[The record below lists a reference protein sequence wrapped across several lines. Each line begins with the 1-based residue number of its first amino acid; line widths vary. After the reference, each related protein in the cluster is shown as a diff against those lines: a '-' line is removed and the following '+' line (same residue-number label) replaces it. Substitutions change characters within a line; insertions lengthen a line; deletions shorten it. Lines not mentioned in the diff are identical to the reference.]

1 MHHENPKINKNLK
14 GRFAPTPS
22 GRLHFGSLTCALA
35 SYLDVKAKN
44 GSWIIRLDDLDSPRV
59 QRGASENIIRTLEY
73 FNLISD
79 EPIRRQSDNLALY
92 EEIFGDLIRKNLTY
106 RCECSRKRLQSLNN
120 VYDYRCRN
128 KKLSHEK
135 TSVRLKISETNNVQ
149 NFIDNIQGNQETA
162 HITSDFIIRRK
173 DKIFAY
179 EYAVVIDDYVQ
190 NITSVLRG
198 ADLIS
203 STFNQ
208 LILHK
213 SLNFNPPLYSHIPVV
228 ENKDGKKMS
237 KSKNALMEFSKTKL
251 SILYLA
257 LDWLGQNPPAEL
269 KNESNQ
275 IIIDWAKKNWCPKAI
290 PQLLSKSIT
299 EQPQIL

>member
-1 MHHENPKINKNLK
+1 MHHEHPKINKNLK

-44 GSWIIRLDDLDSPRV
+44 GSWIIRIDDLDSLRV
-59 QRGASENIIRTLEY
+59 QKGASQNIIRTLEY

-79 EPIRRQSDNLALY
+79 EPIRRQSDNLKLY

-106 RCECSRKRLQSLNN
+106 NCECSRKRLQSLDN

-135 TSVRLKISETNNVQ
+135 TSVRLKISETNNIQ
-149 NFIDNIQGNQETA
+149 NFIDNIQGNQKISHT
-162 HITSDFIIRRK
+162 TSDFIIRRK

-179 EYAVVIDDYVQ
+179 EYAVVIDDYLQ

-213 SLNFNPPLYSHIPVV
+213 SLNFNPPFYSHIPVV
-228 ENKDGKKMS
+228 ENRDGKKMS
-237 KSKNALMEFSKTKL
+237 KSDDALMDFSKSKL
-251 SILYLA
+251 PILYIA
-257 LDWLGQNPPAEL
+257 LDWLGQDPPPEL
-269 KNESNQ
+269 INESNK
-275 IIIDWAKKNWCPKAI
+275 IIIDWAKKNWCLKNI

-299 EQPQIL
+299 EYSQTS

>member
-79 EPIRRQSDNLALY
+79 EPIRRQSDNLKLY
-92 EEIFGDLIRKNLTY
+92 EEIFGDLIRKNLCY

-213 SLNFNPPLYSHIPVV
+213 SLNFNPPMYSHIPVV

-251 SILYLA
+251 SIL
-257 LDWLGQNPPAEL
+257 
-269 KNESNQ
+269 
-275 IIIDWAKKNWCPKAI
+275 
-290 PQLLSKSIT
+290 
-299 EQPQIL
+299 

>member
-1 MHHENPKINKNLK
+1 MHHENPKISKILK

-44 GSWIIRLDDLDSPRV
+44 GSWVIRLDDLDFPRV
-59 QRGASENIIRTLEY
+59 RRGASENIIRTLEY

-128 KKLSHEK
+128 KKLSLKK

-149 NFIDNIQGNQETA
+149 NFIDNIQGNQEIP
-162 HITSDFIIRRK
+162 HIASDFIIRRK
-173 DKIFAY
+173 DHIFAY
-179 EYAVVIDDYVQ
+179 EYTVVIDDYIQ

-228 ENKDGKKMS
+228 ENKDGEKMS
-237 KSKNALMEFSKTKL
+237 KSKNALMEFSKSKL
-251 SILYLA
+251 PILYIA
-257 LDWLGQNPPAEL
+257 LDWLGQNPPTEL
-269 KNESNQ
+269 KNESNKV
-275 IIIDWAKKNWCPKAI
+275 IIDWA
-290 PQLLSKSIT
+290 
-299 EQPQIL
+299 

>member
-1 MHHENPKINKNLK
+1 MHHANPKINKNLK

-135 TSVRLKISETNNVQ
+135 TSVRLKISETNNVK

-162 HITSDFIIRRK
+162 HLTSD
-173 DKIFAY
+173 
-179 EYAVVIDDYVQ
+179 
-190 NITSVLRG
+190 SVSYTHLR
-198 ADLIS
+198 AHE
-203 STFNQ
+203 T
-208 LILHK
+208 
-213 SLNFNPPLYSHIPVV
+213 
-228 ENKDGKKMS
+228 
-237 KSKNALMEFSKTKL
+237 
-251 SILYLA
+251 
-257 LDWLGQNPPAEL
+257 
-269 KNESNQ
+269 
-275 IIIDWAKKNWCPKAI
+275 
-290 PQLLSKSIT
+290 
-299 EQPQIL
+299 

>member
-44 GSWIIRLDDLDSPRV
+44 GSWIIRIDDLDSLRV
-59 QRGASENIIRTLEY
+59 QKGASQNIIRTLEY

-79 EPIRRQSDNLALY
+79 EPIRRQSDNLRLY
-92 EEIFGDLIRKNLTY
+92 EEIFGDLIHENLTY
-106 RCECSRKRLQSLNN
+106 KCECSRKRLQSLNN

-128 KKLSHEK
+128 KKLSHDR
-135 TSVRLKISETNNVQ
+135 TSVRLKVSEANNVQ
-149 NFIDNIQGNQETA
+149 NFIDNIQGNQETS

-173 DKIFAY
+173 DNIFAY

-213 SLNFNPPLYSHIPVV
+213 SLNFNPPFYSHIPVV
-228 ENKDGKKMS
+228 ENRDGKKMS
-237 KSKNALMEFSKTKL
+237 KSEDALLEFNKSKL
-251 SILYLA
+251 SVLYVA
-257 LDWLGQNPPAEL
+257 LDWLGQNPPAEM

-275 IIIDWAKKNWCPKAI
+275 IIIDWAIKNWCPKDI

-299 EQPQIL
+299 EQTQIS

>member
-1 MHHENPKINKNLK
+1 MHHEIPKTNKNLK

-35 SYLDVKAKN
+35 SYLDVKARN
-44 GSWIIRLDDLDSPRV
+44 GSWIIRIDDLDYPRV
-59 QRGASENIIRTLEY
+59 RTGASQDIIRTLEH
-73 FNLISD
+73 FRLVSD
-79 EPIRRQSDNLALY
+79 EPIRRQSDNLKLY
-92 EEIFGDLIRKNLTY
+92 EEIFGDLIRKNLCY

-120 VYDYRCRN
+120 VYDYRCRK

-213 SLNFNPPLYSHIPVV
+213 SLNFNPPSYSHIPVV
-228 ENKDGKKMS
+228 ESKDGKKMS

-257 LDWLGQNPPAEL
+257 LDWLGQKPPAEL
-269 KNESNQ
+269 KNESSQ

-290 PQLLSKSIT
+290 PQLLSKSIA
-299 EQPQIL
+299 EQSQIL

>member
-1 MHHENPKINKNLK
+1 M
-14 GRFAPTPS
+14 
-22 GRLHFGSLTCALA
+22 
-35 SYLDVKAKN
+35 
-44 GSWIIRLDDLDSPRV
+44 
-59 QRGASENIIRTLEY
+59 
-73 FNLISD
+73 
-79 EPIRRQSDNLALY
+79 
-92 EEIFGDLIRKNLTY
+92 
-106 RCECSRKRLQSLNN
+106 
-120 VYDYRCRN
+120 
-128 KKLSHEK
+128 
-135 TSVRLKISETNNVQ
+135 
-149 NFIDNIQGNQETA
+149 
-162 HITSDFIIRRK
+162 
-173 DKIFAY
+173 
-179 EYAVVIDDYVQ
+179 VIDDYVQ

-290 PQLLSKSIT
+290 PQLLSK
-299 EQPQIL
+299 